1 VAEKHEGS
9 DNRAFEK
16 KLMAGIEK
24 SRLFQHVP
32 HPHKPQNVNVVHA
45 QQRAQHANAYTL
57 FNEKAAVW
65 TTWLF
70 STMEIF
76 WIINLFM
83 AAWMIGNSMGIW
95 HFDPVPFP
103 LLLFIINIPQL
114 PLLPLL
120 AIGQAVLSRK
130 QELQADEAFAT
141 TQKSFADIEQIM
153 AHLSSQDDELIKQT
167 QLLVTLLQVS
177 EGGKKG

>member
-1 VAEKHEGS
+1 MSENK
-9 DNRAFEK
+9 
-16 KLMAGIEK
+16 
-24 SRLFQHVP
+24 RLFLHVP
-32 HPHKPQNVNVVHA
+32 HPHKPRNINLVLA
-45 QQRAQHANAYTL
+45 EERARYATAYTR
-57 FNEKAAVW
+57 FNEHAAVW
-65 TTWLF
+65 TTRLF

-76 WIINLFM
+76 WLINLFM
-83 AAWMIGNSMGIW
+83 AIWMIGNSIGIW

-130 QELQADEAFAT
+130 AELMAQEQFET

-153 AHLSSQDDELIKQT
+153 SHLDAQDAQILKIVEHIETLQE
-167 QLLVTLLQVS
+167 QLHGRS
-177 EGGKKG
+177 AP